1 MKMLSWRE
9 IVKIITSVMVEI
21 VFDDISTT
29 RTIKTKLIAVNQAKT
44 VVSLEKFES
53 TGFHNSD

>member
-1 MKMLSWRE
+1 
-9 IVKIITSVMVEI
+9 MVEI